1 MNMRAIP
8 LLLAMA
14 LGAGGCSMALSDIY
28 PWKSNIYPGEQDR
41 NLPPA
46 AHERVVK
53 SERPSDNSAKY
64 RVYDVSI
71 PVHDGSGV
79 VSEVEFSESKR
90 PGKKP
95 VVVTLSVYGSALS
108 PEYPPRTMAKRLTLE
123 NEKADYNVAVI
134 REKGDLFEWDALAQ
148 AKTIEELRFLFAK
161 SVQRN
166 LQAIREVQTVLD
178 WAESE
183 PSVDTSR
190 IGIVGFSLGCMVAV
204 NTMGID
210 WRISAGAFIMCGGN
224 FPEILMSSEAGFIR
238 RVRENAM
245 LRLGMT
251 RDEFKNMSTDILSWI
266 EPNTFARHIPPDRAL
281 LVDAKFDSFLPWWSR
296 ESLQQALRRPGRD
309 PLRIILHYD
318 HKMAFLAM
326 TPLRDNY
333 LDKRIAAFFR
343 EKLF

>member
-1 MNMRAIP
+1 MNMRVIP

-14 LGAGGCSMALSDIY
+14 LGAAGCGTVLFG
-28 PWKSNIYPGEQDR
+28 KSSIYPGEQTG
-41 NLPPA
+41 LPPA

-53 SERPSDNSAKY
+53 REYPGDNDAKY
-64 RVYDVSI
+64 RMYEILI
-71 PVHDGSGV
+71 PMQDGSGV

-95 VVVTLSVYGSALS
+95 LVVILSIPGGDLLAK
-108 PEYPPRTMAKRLTLE
+108 YPPMVMAERLTLK

-134 REKGDLFEWDALAQ
+134 REKGDLFDWDALAR
-148 AKTIEELRFLFAK
+148 AKTVDELRLLLSQ

-166 LQAIREVQTVLD
+166 LQAVREVQAVLD
-178 WAESE
+178 WAEKE

-190 IGIVGFSLGCMVAV
+190 IGIVGFSLGCMVSTIA
-204 NTMGID
+204 MGVD

-224 FPEILMSSEAGFIR
+224 LPEILLASEAGFIR
-238 RVRENAM
+238 RVRENAIG
-245 LRLGMT
+245 RLGMT
-251 RDEFKNMSTDILSWI
+251 RNELRNLSTDIFSWV

-281 LVDAKFDSFLPWWSR
+281 LVDAKFDTFLPRWSR
-296 ESLQQALRRPGRD
+296 ESLFQALRRPGYD
-309 PLRIILHYD
+309 PLRITLHYD

-326 TPLRDNY
+326 TWLRGNY

-343 EKLF
+343 EKLY